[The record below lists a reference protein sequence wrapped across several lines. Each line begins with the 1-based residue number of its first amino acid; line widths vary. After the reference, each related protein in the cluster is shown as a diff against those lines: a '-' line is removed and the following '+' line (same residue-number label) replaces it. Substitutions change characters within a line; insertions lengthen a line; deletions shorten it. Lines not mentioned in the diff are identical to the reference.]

1 MAVSSHQN
9 FLPTTIFSNW
19 GIVFQEFGPWAR
31 WTSMNSPIA
40 INQLCFWLST
50 PFLLPWRQR
59 FDKQRR
65 IRSCR
70 NTSFLELW
78 MEHIGFVEA
87 HNNYKKNTENL
98 GWKTCQDFAV
108 LDSWKLKMRDVCFV
122 LFCVSVLKGSRSD
135 KPGRCLLHGSCEN
148 YGFRSEI
155 QVIPSMSPL
164 KTHGFGTVGFFQKKH
179 TLRSEEL
186 KHFNILPGEL
196 PRVLISEKNFD
207 FFIEDPMF
215 LRERGIRKLMPVFD
229 SCVKIGTWLAILFWR
244 DTCKQ
249 TWNYTRSAQLVRN
262 TAPSTG
268 HRAVACNIPARR
280 FAEACRRSTLIA
292 TE

>member
-108 LDSWKLKMRDVCFV
+108 LDSWKLKMRCVCFV
-122 LFCVSVLKGSRSD
+122 FPFPKEVEL
-135 KPGRCLLHGSCEN
+135 
-148 YGFRSEI
+148 
-155 QVIPSMSPL
+155 IPSMSPHH
-164 KTHGFGTVGFFQKKH
+164 HGFFRGFFQKRTVEVRRVEAFQH
-179 TLRSEEL
+179 SARGTSTSLDLWEEL
-186 KHFNILPGEL
+186 W
-196 PRVLISEKNFD
+196 
-207 FFIEDPMF
+207 F
-215 LRERGIRKLMPVFD
+215 LYRGPHVFKKKGALGLIRKLMPVFD

-262 TAPSTG
+262 APSTG